1 MNKPFSNQ
9 TTGTKI
15 RNSHFMLSSNKIFTT
30 LLLLLLGFAA
40 SAQQKKFT
48 VSGTVRDGKTGETLI
63 GATVTVASEK
73 NVGTT
78 TNEYG
83 FYSLTLT
90 EGEYELAISYSGYQ
104 TTRQKVVL
112 TQNLKN
118 DVAVSTSATELKE
131 VVVTSEA
138 KNKNVTQA
146 QTGVEKLDIAAIKDI
161 PVLFGEKDV
170 LKTLQ
175 LLPGVKSAGEGN
187 AGFYVRG
194 GSADQNLILLDEA
207 PVYNASHLL
216 GFFSTFNSDA
226 IKNVTLYKG
235 NPPAQFGGRLSSV
248 LDIKMNEGDNQNYG
262 VSGGI
267 GLISSKLTVEG
278 PIVKNKGSFLVTG
291 RRTYADMFLK
301 LSSDTT
307 LNNNKLYFYD
317 FNAKANYKFGKNDQ
331 VFLSGY
337 FGKDVLGVGGVFGID
352 WGNTTAT
359 LRWNHVF
366 NNRIFSNTSLLYSKY
381 NYTIKVSPGKPEGF
395 DILSQIQDW
404 NLKQEFQY
412 YANPKNSIRFGFNTI
427 HHTILPGEIAGANAS
442 ASVNNMKLQKRY
454 AWENA
459 VYANNE
465 WKASSKL
472 NISYGVRLSAFSVMG
487 GSDYYNFNDRGES
500 VDTIR
505 YDKGD
510 VVKTYWNLEPR
521 ISAAYVLN
529 ESNSI
534 KASYAR
540 NTQNLHLLS
549 NSTTSSPTDRWIG
562 TSNVIKPEI
571 SDQVAVGYYRNF
583 SDNKYE
589 FSAETYYKTMQN
601 QIDYKDGATLYGND
615 DVEGQLLFGD
625 GRAYGIELYVK
636 KKEGRFTGWIGYTL
650 SRSERKI
657 NGINNNDWYVAK
669 QDRTHDISIVGIYQL
684 SKRWTVSGTFVYY
697 TGNAVSFPSGK
708 YMIDN
713 KVVFYY
719 TERNG
724 YRMPSYHRL
733 DLGATWK
740 LRERKHWQS
749 EIAFSLYNAYGRE
762 NAYTIQF
769 REAKDN
775 PQRTEAVQTTLF
787 RWIPSISYNFRFK

>member
-1 MNKPFSNQ
+1 MRSS
-9 TTGTKI
+9 I
-15 RNSHFMLSSNKIFTT
+15 RLFTT
-30 LLLLLLGFAA
+30 LVLLLAGFAA
-40 SAQQKKFT
+40 SAQKKFT
-48 VSGTVRDGKTGETLI
+48 VSGTVRDNKTGETLI
-63 GATVTVASEK
+63 GATVQVSSQK
-73 NVGTT
+73 NLGTT

-90 EGEYELAISYSGYQ
+90 EGEYELSISYSGYA
-104 TTRQKVVL
+104 TTRQKITL

-118 DVAVSTSATELKE
+118 DVSVSTSATELQE

-187 AGFYVRG
+187 SGFYVRG

-248 LDIKMNEGDNQNYG
+248 LDIKMNEGDNKNYG

-278 PIVKNKGSFLVTG
+278 PIVKEKGSFLVTG

-301 LSSDTT
+301 LSSDST

-317 FNAKANYKFGKNDQ
+317 LNAKANYKFGKNDQ

-337 FGKDVLGVGGVFGID
+337 FGKDVLGVGGLFGID

-366 NNRIFSNTSLLYSKY
+366 SNRIFSNTSVLYSKY
-381 NYTIKVSPGKPEGF
+381 NYTIKINPGKEDGF

-412 YANPKNSIRFGFNTI
+412 YANPRNSIRFGFNVI
-427 HHTILPGEIAGANAS
+427 NHTILPGEIKAS
-442 ASVNNMKLQKRY
+442 PRSSVNSMELQKRR
-454 AWENA
+454 AWENSIF
-459 VYANNE
+459 ANNE
-465 WKASSKL
+465 WKAAHNL
-472 NISYGVRLSAFSVMG
+472 NISYGMRLSGFSVMG
-487 GSDYYNFNDRGES
+487 GSDYYTFNDKGES
-500 VDTIR
+500 IDTIR
-505 YDKGD
+505 YDKGE

-521 ISAAYVLN
+521 ISASYILN
-529 ESNSI
+529 EASSV

-562 TSNVIKPEI
+562 TSNIIKPEI
-571 SDQVAVGYYRNF
+571 SDQVALGYYRNF

-589 FSAETYYKTMQN
+589 FSAETYYKAMQN
-601 QIDYKDGATLYGND
+601 QIDYKDGATLYGNN

-657 NGINNNDWYVAK
+657 NGINNNEWYVAK

-708 YMIDN
+708 YTVDN
-713 KVVFYY
+713 KVMFYY

-749 EIAFSLYNAYGRE
+749 EISFSLYNAYGRE
-762 NAYTIQF
+762 NAYSIQF